1 MLAPVVIGLHDK
13 KGRPGASL
21 NSRIA
26 ATSTSTIVEILFQST
41 SPFGLDGAKIS
52 LLFRTSKRA
61 VDILRKI
68 NNRQNQNKIM
78 SKKKYNW
85 LVRLIDRIT
94 RSEQPNNDYFEYYGH
109 RVTLQSGTR
118 DYVSVT
124 ISDMDYRNQTSFSF
138 DYWTKE
144 LDLEGYNSYDER
156 DVIIKAFNRIYNDR
170 LESVSIGYDEP
181 WEEERKFYEPMLDND
196 EYDQEDIK
204 KEYERLMSRE
214 AA

>member
-1 MLAPVVIGLHDK
+1 
-13 KGRPGASL
+13 
-21 NSRIA
+21 
-26 ATSTSTIVEILFQST
+26 
-41 SPFGLDGAKIS
+41 
-52 LLFRTSKRA
+52 
-61 VDILRKI
+61 
-68 NNRQNQNKIM
+68 M

-94 RSEQPNNDYFEYYGH
+94 RSEQPNNDCFEYYGH

-144 LDLEGYNSYDER
+144 LDFEGYNSYDER
-156 DVIIKAFNRIYNDR
+156 DVIIKAFKRIYSDR
-170 LESVSIGYDEP
+170 RESVSIGYDEP